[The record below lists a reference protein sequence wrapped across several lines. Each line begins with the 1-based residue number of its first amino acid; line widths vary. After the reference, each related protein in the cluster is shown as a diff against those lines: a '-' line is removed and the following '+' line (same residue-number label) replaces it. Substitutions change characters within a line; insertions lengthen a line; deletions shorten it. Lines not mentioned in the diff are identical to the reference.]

1 MNAEAL
7 STAIYEELEAA
18 SLFAGAGGVAGSCML
33 RQPLITGR
41 NRT

>member
-1 MNAEAL
+1 MNAEAF

-18 SLFAGAGGVAGSCML
+18 SLFAGAGGGAESGVL